1 MNIEKRMVKKPFY
14 PGGHEAMNKF
24 IADNI
29 QYPKEAIENKVEG
42 VCIVQYDIDVKG
54 NVLNPKVLSG
64 VGYGCDEEAIRLVK
78 LLKFEVPKQIYK
90 LKVTFHKTTH
100 IRFKL
105 NKQAIREIPKYT
117 EPNLQINYHIQSEVS
132 TKPAAQPTKQNTSY
146 SYSVKIG

>member
-29 QYPKEAIENKVEG
+29 QYPKEAIDNKVEG

-64 VGYGCDEEAIRLVK
+64 VGHGCDEEAIRLVK

-105 NKQAIREIPKYT
+105 NKQVIPEIPKYT
-117 EPNLQINYHIQSEVS
+117 EPILQINYYIQSEDS
-132 TKPAAQPTKQNTSY
+132 KPQQQAPQNSY
-146 SYSVKIG
+146 SYSYTININ